1 MTTSDDDSLYG
12 DPNASADQ
20 PADLMVD
27 EPPAERRGRGLL
39 LATLA
44 GLAVAVLGIVA
55 WALLY
60 VQVEREFV
68 GVSVVIGFVAGWL
81 IRVVSG
87 RHDLPPRIIAV
98 VITAIAC
105 VVGTVVA
112 EVAFTASEYGASFT
126 QLLGDVLPETFTI
139 LSKRPLLTL
148 AVFVAAL
155 VLAFLSAGPQSK
167 DKTSP
172 QVAPLEPLD
181 EDPPHPGED
190 DDRA

>member
-12 DPNASADQ
+12 DPQAAADQ
-20 PADLMVD
+20 PVDLMAA
-27 EPPAERRGRGLL
+27 PPLETERRGSLL

-44 GLAVAVLGIVA
+44 GLAVAVVGVVA

-81 IRVVSG
+81 IRVVSR
-87 RHDLPPRIIAV
+87 RHDLPPRVIAV

-105 VVGTVVA
+105 VIGTVVA

-126 QLLGDVLPETFTI
+126 QLLGDVLPETFSI
-139 LSKRPLLTL
+139 VGKRPPLTL
-148 AVFVAAL
+148 AVFGAAL

-167 DKTSP
+167 DKKSP
-172 QVAPLEPLD
+172 QVAPLETLD
-181 EDPPHPGED
+181 GDPPHPGED
-190 DDRA
+190 ERV